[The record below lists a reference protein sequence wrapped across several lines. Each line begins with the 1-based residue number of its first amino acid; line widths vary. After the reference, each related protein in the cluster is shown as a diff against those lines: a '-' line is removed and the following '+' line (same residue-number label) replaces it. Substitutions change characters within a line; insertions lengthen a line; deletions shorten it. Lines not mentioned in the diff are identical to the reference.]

1 MDYRVGL
8 LAPDRVRGMNTNF
21 PDDGVYDEFDP
32 SGRRLSIYGIVAN
45 RFYKLLID
53 LARRPRIIYV
63 GVRPSLN
70 EYD

>member
-1 MDYRVGL
+1 MDYRAGL
-8 LAPDRVRGMNTNF
+8 LVPDRMHGMNADF
-21 PDDGVYDEFDP
+21 PDDEVYGEFDP
-32 SGRRLSIYGIVAN
+32 SGRRLSMYGIVAN

-53 LARRPRIIYV
+53 LARRPRIVYV